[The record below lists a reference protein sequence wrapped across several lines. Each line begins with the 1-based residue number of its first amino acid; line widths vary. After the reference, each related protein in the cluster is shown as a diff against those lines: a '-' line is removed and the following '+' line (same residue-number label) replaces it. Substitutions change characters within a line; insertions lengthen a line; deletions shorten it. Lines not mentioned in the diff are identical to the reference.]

1 MFQSDLTVLKTY
13 TTYMSNFDNAAREVK
28 RLVKKNKTFA
38 EWLSVSDKQF

>member
-1 MFQSDLTVLKTY
+1 MTVLKTY

-38 EWLSVSDKQF
+38 DWLSVCDQLFEWFY